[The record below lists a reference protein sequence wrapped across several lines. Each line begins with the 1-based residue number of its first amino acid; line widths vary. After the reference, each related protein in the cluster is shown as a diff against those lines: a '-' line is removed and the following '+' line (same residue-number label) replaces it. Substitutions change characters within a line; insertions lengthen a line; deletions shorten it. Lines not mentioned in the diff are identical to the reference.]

1 MLKSK
6 QKQPERID
14 AYPIGININQVH
26 DFVKNIREFGSHDG
40 AIGAVEI
47 SVEDLGIREAV
58 QLHFHN
64 LRIRVLSLYEDWSHR
79 KQRAEKKL
87 EEVVQLIKTNEL
99 LIPKLDHVRL
109 FRGLIYVAAGLLFFL
124 GEVDFSKDTI
134 IQGFGKTYDSK
145 WLTWSLILA
154 LSSVTILL
162 KIAFERFIE
171 PFYDERDPRAHQ
183 ANIRKFYFG
192 VGIFTISSFT
202 ILATL
207 RAVYAKYQKI
217 SIDGNVYEAIYNSN
231 PYLSS
236 LSMVAI
242 ALLFLIGGTICLT
255 VGLKELS
262 QWYKLKKVK
271 RFLKKT
277 AKLKKTAE
285 QELETCLKYFNR
297 YMNSMQFMNNQEL
310 FNQYIEYEIAFALA
324 QYNRGKLE
332 GHANPS
338 VNQKDTKKI
347 QTKTVSDA
355 SLNNDTPQIQINHH
369 NPVYVQNN
377 GDGNDLNSEE
387 ITQQPTNADING
399 EFIGEDI
406 QPRDEYIDPLKGF
419 HLLVRKKLDDTAAL
433 Q

>member
-14 AYPIGININQVH
+14 AYPIGININKVH
-26 DFVKNIREFGSHDG
+26 DFIKNIREFGSHDG
-40 AIGAVEI
+40 SLGDADIPA
-47 SVEDLGIREAV
+47 EDLGIREAV

-64 LRIRVLSLYEDWSHR
+64 LKIRVLSLFGDWSHR
-79 KQRAEKKL
+79 KKRAEKKL
-87 EEVVQLIKTNEL
+87 EEIAQLIKTYEL
-99 LIPKLDHVRL
+99 LIPKLDHVRI
-109 FRGLIYVAAGLLFFL
+109 FRGLVYVAAGLLFFL

-134 IQGFGKTYDSK
+134 VQGFGKTYDSK

-154 LSSVTILL
+154 LASVTILL

-202 ILATL
+202 ILAAL
-207 RAVYAKYQKI
+207 RAVYAKYQNI
-217 SIDGNVYEAIYNSN
+217 SIDGNVYEHIYNTY

-236 LSMVAI
+236 LSMIAI

-277 AKLKKTAE
+277 VKLKKTAE
-285 QELETCLKYFNR
+285 QELETCIKYFNR
-297 YMNSMQFMNNQEL
+297 YMNSMQFMNNKNL
-310 FNQYIEYEIAFALA
+310 FNHYIEYEIAFALA

-332 GHANPS
+332 GNTNPK
-338 VNQKDTKKI
+338 VNQKDTKEIKA
-347 QTKTVSDA
+347 KTVSDA
-355 SLNNDTPQIQINHH
+355 SLNDDTSEIYINHH
-369 NPVYVQNN
+369 DPVYVQNN
-377 GDGNDLNSEE
+377 GDANDLNFEE
-387 ITQQPTNADING
+387 RIQQQPNADING
-399 EFIGEDI
+399 ELDGNDI
-406 QPRDEYIDPLKGF
+406 HSKDEYIDPLKGF
-419 HLLVRKKLDDTAAL
+419 HLLVRKKLDETAAL

>member
-1 MLKSK
+1 M
-6 QKQPERID
+6 I
-14 AYPIGININQVH
+14 
-26 DFVKNIREFGSHDG
+26 
-40 AIGAVEI
+40 
-47 SVEDLGIREAV
+47 
-58 QLHFHN
+58 
-64 LRIRVLSLYEDWSHR
+64 
-79 KQRAEKKL
+79 
-87 EEVVQLIKTNEL
+87 
-99 LIPKLDHVRL
+99 
-109 FRGLIYVAAGLLFFL
+109 
-124 GEVDFSKDTI
+124 
-134 IQGFGKTYDSK
+134 
-145 WLTWSLILA
+145 
-154 LSSVTILL
+154 
-162 KIAFERFIE
+162 
-171 PFYDERDPRAHQ
+171 
-183 ANIRKFYFG
+183 
-192 VGIFTISSFT
+192 
-202 ILATL
+202 
-207 RAVYAKYQKI
+207 
-217 SIDGNVYEAIYNSN
+217 
-231 PYLSS
+231 
-236 LSMVAI
+236 AI

-285 QELETCLKYFNR
+285 KELETCLKYFNR

-338 VNQKDTKKI
+338 VNQKDTKEI

-377 GDGNDLNSEE
+377 CDGNDLNSEE
-387 ITQQPTNADING
+387 ITQQQPNADING
-399 EFIGEDI
+399 EFNGDDI
-406 QPRDEYIDPLKGF
+406 QSKDEYIDPLKGF